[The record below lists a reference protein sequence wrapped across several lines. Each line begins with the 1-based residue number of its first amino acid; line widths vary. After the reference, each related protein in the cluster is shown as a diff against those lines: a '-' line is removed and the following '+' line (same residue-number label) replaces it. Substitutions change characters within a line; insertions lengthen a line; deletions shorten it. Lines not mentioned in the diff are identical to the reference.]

1 MSSVENIQ
9 LWETLLKKS
18 SKNNQQSL
26 QSDGTLLLVGD
37 PGCGKRSVA
46 EALSALSPSSGVK
59 TTDLSTLSGA
69 DYPEF
74 ISYSY
79 FSLGEEG
86 QKVDVWRMGHKAF
99 TNAADLVLNPKRDNN
114 LVIAVAVDVS
124 DPDCATTLYT
134 WLQAVNSA
142 IDTYMSHLPEP
153 IPAASSGQEESKD
166 SGSSR
171 QRPAVLVVGCKA
183 DSLEVQELDALASS
197 KARQGGLRAVCLHEG
212 VSGMVFTAA
221 APSSGGS
228 TAPAHNC
235 QALRGLISGRLSGA
249 HAAGADMHIQEGT
262 IDVII
267 PDTSL
272 DSPELILSATDVDA
286 KLVLQSIQAA
296 APLRKAATSE
306 EGSSEGDAKTSLAS
320 VLLEEESQ
328 WLRQFQ
334 GVEKE
339 VSPEATALT
348 NDSNTS
354 TTSTATSEKT
364 RRKSTTT
371 PNPLASVGS
380 KSSAA
385 AGLASLLESKEG
397 SVKAPR
403 KKKPVGGDKKE
414 KKESPRGFFEDLLT
428 K

>member
-1 MSSVENIQ
+1 MSSIENIQ

-18 SKNNQQSL
+18 SKSDQQSP

-37 PGCGKRSVA
+37 PGCGKRSLA
-46 EALSALSPSSGVK
+46 KALSAMSPSSGVN
-59 TTDLSTLSGA
+59 TTDSSES

-79 FSLGEEG
+79 FTVGEEG
-86 QKVDVWRMGHKAF
+86 QKVDVWRMGREAF
-99 TNAADLVLNPKRDNN
+99 ANAADLVLNPVRDNN
-114 LVIAVAVDVS
+114 VVIAVAIDVS
-124 DPDCATTLYT
+124 DADCATTLYK
-134 WLQAVNSA
+134 WLQTVNTA
-142 IDTYMSHLPEP
+142 IDTYMSHSPE
-153 IPAASSGQEESKD
+153 PAASSGQEETKD
-166 SGSSR
+166 TGSSG
-171 QRPAVLVVGCKA
+171 RPTVLVVGCKA

-221 APSSGGS
+221 APPAGGNT
-228 TAPAHNC
+228 TAALNC
-235 QALRGLISGRLSGA
+235 EALRELISGRLVGSSPTGI
-249 HAAGADMHIQEGT
+249 DMHIQEGT
-262 IDVII
+262 TDVII

-272 DSPELILSATDVDA
+272 DSAELIRSATDVDA

-296 APLRKAATSE
+296 AHTTKSTTDKDSSA
-306 EGSSEGDAKTSLAS
+306 EGSSTTSLTS
-320 VLLEEESQ
+320 VLLEDESQ

-339 VSPEATALT
+339 VPSEITAHT
-348 NDSNTS
+348 NDLNTS
-354 TTSTATSEKT
+354 TSSAATNEKPQ

-371 PNPLASVGS
+371 PNPLAAVGS

-385 AGLASLLESKEG
+385 AGLASLLEGKEG
-397 SVKAPR
+397 STKAPR
-403 KKKPVGGDKKE
+403 KKKPAGDKKE